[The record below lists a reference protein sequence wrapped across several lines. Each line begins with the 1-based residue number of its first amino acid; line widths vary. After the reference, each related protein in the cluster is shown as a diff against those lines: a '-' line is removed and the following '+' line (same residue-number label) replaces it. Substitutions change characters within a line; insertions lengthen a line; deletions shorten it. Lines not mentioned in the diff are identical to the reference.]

1 MDHLI
6 PGGQC
11 APRNGEDDDSTRRR
25 IPAPELADDEA
36 AGERVQRWEQMLSTT
51 HLPWSVTVPDDT
63 SRPFD
68 AYVRRW

>member
-1 MDHLI
+1 M
-6 PGGQC
+6 
-11 APRNGEDDDSTRRR
+11 
-25 IPAPELADDEA
+25 
-36 AGERVQRWEQMLSTT
+36 QRWEQMLSTT